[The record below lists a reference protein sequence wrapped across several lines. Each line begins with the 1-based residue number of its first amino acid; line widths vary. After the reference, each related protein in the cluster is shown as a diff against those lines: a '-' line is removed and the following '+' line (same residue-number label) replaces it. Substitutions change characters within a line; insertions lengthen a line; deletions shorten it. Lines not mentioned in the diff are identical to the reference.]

1 MAFTL
6 TIRERN
12 HSWSGRSPA
21 VTIHLTQ
28 EEAGAALLEYV
39 QRNWVA
45 EMGADA
51 PSDAH
56 EMIREYFSNVLE
68 AYTIRESA

>member
-12 HSWSGRSPA
+12 HSWAGRSPA
-21 VTIHLTQ
+21 VTVHATE

-39 QRNWVA
+39 QRNWDA
-45 EMGADA
+45 EIGTEQPED
-51 PSDAH
+51 PH
-56 EMIREYFSNVLE
+56 EMMQQYFAEVLE
-68 AYTIRESA
+68 AYTIRESV